1 MKEYN
6 FLIGVPR
13 AGNTVISSLLNQN
26 NNLCLTANSPLSG
39 LLYELDLLKKKGG
52 VGEVLDNFPDKD
64 SYSDIIRNIFVNYYA
79 GWEQQYIFR
88 FWC

>member
-26 NNLCLTANSPLSG
+26 KNLCLTANSPLSG
-39 LLYELDLLKKKGG
+39 LLYELDLLRYFY
-52 VGEVLDNFPDKD
+52 LFHNPIL
-64 SYSDIIRNIFVNYYA
+64 SQDI
-79 GWEQQYIFR
+79 
-88 FWC
+88 